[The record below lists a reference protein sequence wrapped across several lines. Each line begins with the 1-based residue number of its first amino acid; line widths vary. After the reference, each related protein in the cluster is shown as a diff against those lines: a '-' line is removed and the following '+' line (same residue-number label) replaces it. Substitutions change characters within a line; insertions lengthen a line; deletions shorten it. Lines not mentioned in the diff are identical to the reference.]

1 MADGEE
7 IEIPSA
13 SQFLGAFYPAIATAF
28 VCLVA
33 FPLLRPHFPDVYDPK
48 RERVRLGGSKSQRE
62 DLDGMPPEL
71 PKFTLDWLKLL
82 WSLTDDDIV
91 RYVGADGLMFLRFFR
106 VCFKTACLML
116 VYGLCVLVP
125 INSVGANNL
134 TEFDKFSASNV
145 ATGSH
150 MLYAH
155 FVGAYLFTLAL
166 CSMLYKE
173 YQKYVELRQQYM
185 KSANVQNYSIVVRD
199 IPKDVDRSTVERYLT
214 GLLGDESVAI
224 HLVEDAKPYDALITE
239 KDGLLFGQESARAK
253 FAKNAT
259 VRPTHKLGPLGL
271 WGEKVD
277 SLEYYEK
284 ELASVNEKI
293 VELRSKER
301 GFAHAAIVT
310 FDSIRVATA
319 FQNIPMQQHVRFMKV
334 TPAPAR
340 NDLLWDNL
348 GEPAMTRWIRTLV
361 VGGIVFFI
369 IFCYIIPITLV
380 ASLAN
385 LNALSKTKGLTWL
398 KPVADYNPKFT
409 SFLEGFVP
417 PLVTSIFFSLVPTF
431 MVILSRKE
439 ALPSESDAQN
449 SAIWK
454 VFLFTVFD
462 YFLVYTFAGS
472 IATKMNMLKEYAE
485 SPAEIINLFAT
496 TLPAQATF
504 FMNLIMLAALSIQPL
519 ELMRAVPLILVKL
532 KRRFLASSIYDHLQ
546 VMTEDVAF
554 QELYAFPMLVFLIMC
569 AYATLAPFLTVF
581 VVAYFGIGYVVN
593 LNQLLYVYN
602 VPFHTG
608 GKQFPV
614 VFRCC
619 MVAIVMSQL
628 LVTGVL
634 GLKRMAIPS
643 ALMIPLMAFT
653 VWFGY
658 EISNQF
664 RFVGNTLTLENLL
677 ATDTGDMKPA
687 TLEGLKKAYELHQD
701 DGKGADLSHKALQ
714 PLTEPFAITR
724 DGSLDTIDQDTDD
737 VELGAEAKEEGI
749 AAPSNQG
756 NAPLVAAEKGMQSSA
771 RHELKV

>member
-1 MADGEE
+1 M
-7 IEIPSA
+7 
-13 SQFLGAFYPAIATAF
+13 
-28 VCLVA
+28 
-33 FPLLRPHFPDVYDPK
+33 
-48 RERVRLGGSKSQRE
+48 
-62 DLDGMPPEL
+62 

-82 WSLTDDDIV
+82 WSFNDDDIL
-91 RYVGADGLMFLRFFR
+91 RFVGADGLMFLRFFR
-106 VCFKTACLML
+106 VCFKTAFLML

-125 INSVGANNL
+125 INSVGKNNL
-134 TEFDKFSASNV
+134 TQFEKYSASNV
-145 ATGSH
+145 ADGSS
-150 MLYAH
+150 MLWAH
-155 FVGAYLFTLAL
+155 FVGAYLFTMVLMY
-166 CSMLYKE
+166 MLYKE

-185 KSANVQNYSIVVRD
+185 KSSNVQNYSIVIRD

-214 GLLGDESVAI
+214 GLLGNESVAI
-224 HLVEDAKPYDALITE
+224 HLVEDAKPYDALIDE

-253 FAKNAT
+253 YKKNPN
-259 VRPTHKLGPLGL
+259 VRPMHKLGFMGL

-293 VELRSKER
+293 ADLRSKER

-310 FDSIRVATA
+310 FDTIRVATA

-348 GEPAMTRWIRTLV
+348 GEPAMARWIRTLL
-361 VGGIVFFI
+361 VGGVVFFI

-385 LNALSKTKGLTWL
+385 LNALAKTKGLTWL
-398 KPVADYNPKFT
+398 QPVADFNPKFT
-409 SFLEGFVP
+409 AFLEGFVP

-439 ALPSESDAQN
+439 ALPSESDAQT

-472 IATKMNMLKEYAE
+472 VATKMNMLKQYAE
-485 SPAEIINLFAT
+485 SPADIINLFAT
-496 TLPAQATF
+496 TLPAQSTF

-519 ELMRAVPLILVKL
+519 ELMRLVPLILTKL

-546 VMTEDVAF
+546 VMTADVAF
-554 QELYAFPMLVFLIMC
+554 HELYAFPMLVFLIMC
-569 AYATLAPFLTVF
+569 AYATLAPFLMVF
-581 VVAYFGIGYVVN
+581 VVAYFGIGYVVT

-608 GKQFPV
+608 GKQYPI

-619 MVAIVMSQL
+619 MVAIFMSQL

-677 ATDTGDMKPA
+677 ATDVTDMKPS
-687 TLEGLKKAYELHQD
+687 TLEGLKQAYELHQD
-701 DGKGADLSHKALQ
+701 NGKGADFSHKALQ

-737 VELGAEAKEEGI
+737 VEMGDEAKEEGI
-749 AAPSNQG
+749 AAPSN
-756 NAPLVAAEKGMQSSA
+756 VAAEKVIESSE
-771 RHELKV
+771 RQELKV